1 MRDVLRRFKSSS
13 SIALL
18 AALGALIAGAVA
30 AAFGEFPLTVA
41 HRDAQG
47 HVLVEGRWSRRRS

>member
-41 HRDAQG
+41 RTGIAR
-47 HVLVEGRWSRRRS
+47 LGRSELSAS